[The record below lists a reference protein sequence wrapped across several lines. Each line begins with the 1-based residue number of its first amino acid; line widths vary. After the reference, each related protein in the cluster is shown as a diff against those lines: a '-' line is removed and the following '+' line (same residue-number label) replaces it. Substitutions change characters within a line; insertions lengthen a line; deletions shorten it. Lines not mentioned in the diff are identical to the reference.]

1 MGIKKSFNR
10 LFAPHKALDKL
21 NDKGQ
26 TLLTR
31 AVEEGD
37 RITIRNLL
45 DAKAGPDVKDGKGRT
60 PLSLAIAAN
69 DHAIVDQLLKGGAD
83 PSAKY
88 TDDDGVERLPLNT
101 AAAKGDVALAKRLLQ
116 ARAFPSTPDG
126 AGKTAL
132 DVSREAGHDKI
143 TAMFVEVERR
153 EKERLRAM
161 AMMYGHPF

>member
-1 MGIKKSFNR
+1 MGIKKTFNR
-10 LFAPHKALDKL
+10 MFAPHKALDKL

-45 DAKAGPDVKDGKGRT
+45 DAKAGPDAKDGKGRT
-60 PLSLAIAAN
+60 PLSLAIEAN

-83 PSAKY
+83 PIAKY
-88 TDDDGVERLPLNT
+88 TDDKGVERLPLN
-101 AAAKGDVALAKRLLQ
+101 AAAEKGDVTLAKRLLE

-126 AGKTAL
+126 TGKTAIQA
-132 DVSREAGHDKI
+132 SKEAGHDKM
-143 TAMFVEVERR
+143 TAMFEDFERR
-153 EKERLRAM
+153 EKERLRTM